1 MISLL
6 GLAPFWWEGLHAS
19 AHPVL
24 IIQIPRGNQVKLYDN
39 NFVVM
44 AASDAEREIA
54 LLKDRVAELERELTS
69 VRRNGPRRERI
80 QQMSAEVVDSNP
92 YRWATV
98 NKLYTTYVKSK

>member
-1 MISLL
+1 
-6 GLAPFWWEGLHAS
+6 
-19 AHPVL
+19 
-24 IIQIPRGNQVKLYDN
+24 
-39 NFVVM
+39 M

-92 YRWATV
+92 YR
-98 NKLYTTYVKSK
+98 